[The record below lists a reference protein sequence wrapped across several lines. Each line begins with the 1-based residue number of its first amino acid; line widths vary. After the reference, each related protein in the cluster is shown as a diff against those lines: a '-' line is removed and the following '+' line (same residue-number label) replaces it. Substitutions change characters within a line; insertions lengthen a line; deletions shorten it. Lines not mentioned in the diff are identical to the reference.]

1 MQLKEELP
9 TSLPRKILEEKIRKF
24 LEEDI
29 GQGDIT
35 TLLTIPSGTIVE
47 AEIVAKES
55 GVTAGI
61 EEALTMLESFGFQ
74 VRVLV
79 PDGSRAKEKATILE
93 TVGDAKTLLSIERTL
108 LNLLTRM
115 SGIATATS
123 RLIEKVRRVGY
134 KTRIACTR
142 KVAPGLSYF
151 DKRAVMLGGGDTHR
165 LHLDDLVI
173 VKDNHLAVVGD
184 VGEAV
189 KRVREAVSFSK
200 KIEIE
205 VSTEKEALEAAKAGA
220 DIVMLD
226 NFSPQQIRKTIA
238 LLDKE
243 GLRGKI
249 LIEASGGIN
258 EQNVIEF
265 AATGVDILSL
275 GEITDSVKALDM
287 SLEVVKVRR
296 RKNEKSLEIGVKS

>member
-1 MQLKEELP
+1 MRQLEEESP
-9 TSLPRKILEEKIRKF
+9 TYLPRKILKERIGKF
-24 LEEDI
+24 LEEDL

-35 TLLTIPSGTIVE
+35 SLIIVPSGTIVE
-47 AEIVAKES
+47 AEIVAKDP
-55 GVTAGI
+55 GVIAGI
-61 EEALTMLESFGFQ
+61 EEALALLESFGFQ

-79 PDGSRAKEKATILE
+79 SDGSRVEQNATILKI
-93 TVGDAKTLLSIERTL
+93 VGDARTLLSVERTL

-123 RLIEKVRRVGY
+123 GLVEKVRRAGY
-134 KTRIACTR
+134 ETRIACTR
-142 KVAPGLSYF
+142 KGAPGLLYF
-151 DKRAVMLGGGDTHR
+151 DKKAVMLGGGDTHR

-173 VKDNHLAVVGD
+173 VKDNHLMVVGD

-189 KRVREAVSFSK
+189 KSVRKAVSFSK

-205 VSTEKEALEAAKAGA
+205 VSTERGALEAAKAVA

-226 NFSPQQIRKTIA
+226 NSSPQQIKNTMV
-238 LLDKE
+238 LLDGE
-243 GLRGKI
+243 GLRKKV

-258 EQNVIEF
+258 EKNILEF

-275 GEITDSVKALDM
+275 GEITDSVKTLDM
-287 SLEVVKVRR
+287 SLEVGKVKK
-296 RKNEKSLEIGVKS
+296 RKTEKV

>member
-1 MQLKEELP
+1 M
-9 TSLPRKILEEKIRKF
+9 REKIRKF
-24 LEEDI
+24 LEEDL

-35 TLLTIPSGTIVE
+35 TLLTVPSGTIVE

-55 GVTAGI
+55 AVIAGI
-61 EEALTMLESFGFQ
+61 EEALTLLESFGFQ
-74 VRVLV
+74 VRALV
-79 PDGSRAKEKATILE
+79 SDGSRVEGKATVLKI
-93 TVGDAKTLLSIERTL
+93 VGDARTLLSIERTL

-134 KTRIACTR
+134 KTRVACTR
-142 KVAPGLSYF
+142 KVAPGLLYF
-151 DKRAVMLGGGDTHR
+151 DKKAVMLSGGDTHR
-165 LHLDDLVI
+165 LHLDDLII
-173 VKDNHLAVVGD
+173 VKDNHLMVVGD

-189 KRVREAVSFSK
+189 KSVREAVSFSK

-205 VSTEKEALEAAKAGA
+205 VSTEGEAFEAAKAGA

-226 NFSPQQIRKTIA
+226 NFSPQQIKNTMV
-238 LLDKE
+238 LLDRE
-243 GLRGKI
+243 GLRSKV

-258 EQNVIEF
+258 EQNVLEF

-287 SLEVVKVRR
+287 SLEVVKVR
-296 RKNEKSLEIGVKS
+296 KSETKKV

>member
-1 MQLKEELP
+1 MRQLKEESLTFLP
-9 TSLPRKILEEKIRKF
+9 KTVLKEKISKF
-24 LEEDI
+24 LEEDL

-35 TLLTIPSGTIVE
+35 SLLTVPSGTIVE
-47 AEIVAKES
+47 AEIVAKEP
-55 GVTAGI
+55 GVIAGI
-61 EEALTMLESFGFQ
+61 EEVLTLLESFGFQ
-74 VRVLV
+74 VRSLV
-79 PDGSRAKEKATILE
+79 SDGSRVEGKATLLE
-93 TVGDAKTLLSIERTL
+93 IVGDARTLLSIERTL

-123 RLIEKVRRVGY
+123 RLIEKVRSAGY

-142 KVAPGLSYF
+142 KVAPGLLYF

-165 LHLDDLVI
+165 LHLDDLII
-173 VKDNHLAVVGD
+173 VKDNHLIVVGD

-205 VSTEKEALEAAKAGA
+205 VSTGGEALEAAKAGA

-226 NFSPQQIRKTIA
+226 NFSPQQIKNTMM
-238 LLDKE
+238 LLDRE
-243 GLRGKI
+243 GLRSKV

-258 EQNVIEF
+258 EQNVLKF
-265 AATGVDILSL
+265 AAAGVDVLSL

-287 SLEVVKVRR
+287 SLEVVKVR
-296 RKNEKSLEIGVKS
+296 KSKTKKV

>member
-1 MQLKEELP
+1 MRQLKEESL
-9 TSLPRKILEEKIRKF
+9 TFLPRKILKEKISKF
-24 LEEDI
+24 LEEDL

-35 TLLTIPSGTIVE
+35 TLLTVPSGTIVE

-55 GVTAGI
+55 AVIAGI
-61 EEALTMLESFGFQ
+61 EEILTLLESFGFQ

-79 PDGSRAKEKATILE
+79 SDGSRVEGKATVLKI
-93 TVGDAKTLLSIERTL
+93 VGDARTLLSIERTL

-123 RLIEKVRRVGY
+123 RLIEKVRRAGY

-142 KVAPGLSYF
+142 KVAPGLLYF

-165 LHLDDLVI
+165 LHLDDLII

-184 VGEAV
+184 VDEAV
-189 KRVREAVSFSK
+189 KSVREAVSFSK

-205 VSTEKEALEAAKAGA
+205 VSTEGEALEAAKAGA

-226 NFSPQQIRKTIA
+226 NFSSQQIKNTMV
-238 LLDKE
+238 LLDGK
-243 GLRGKI
+243 GLRSKV

-258 EQNVIEF
+258 EQNVLEF

-287 SLEVVKVRR
+287 SLEVVKVR
-296 RKNEKSLEIGVKS
+296 KSKTKKV

>member
-1 MQLKEELP
+1 MRQLKEESL
-9 TSLPRKILEEKIRKF
+9 TFLPRKILEEKIRKF
-24 LEEDI
+24 LEEDL

-35 TLLTIPSGTIVE
+35 TLLTVPSGTIVE

-55 GVTAGI
+55 GVIAGI
-61 EEALTMLESFGFQ
+61 EEVFTLLESFGFQ

-79 PDGSRAKEKATILE
+79 SDGSNVEGKATVLKI
-93 TVGDAKTLLSIERTL
+93 VGDARTLLSIERTL
-108 LNLLTRM
+108 LNLLMRM

-123 RLIEKVRRVGY
+123 RLIEKIRRAGY

-142 KVAPGLSYF
+142 KVAPGLLYF

-165 LHLDDLVI
+165 LHLDDLII
-173 VKDNHLAVVGD
+173 VKDNHLMVVGD

-205 VSTEKEALEAAKAGA
+205 VSSDNEALEAAKAGA

-226 NFSPQQIRKTIA
+226 NFSPQQIKNTIV
-238 LLDKE
+238 LLDRE
-243 GLRGKI
+243 GLRSKV

-258 EQNVIEF
+258 EQNVLKF
-265 AATGVDILSL
+265 AATGVDVLSL

-287 SLEVVKVRR
+287 SLEVVKVR
-296 RKNEKSLEIGVKS
+296 KSRTKKV

>member
-1 MQLKEELP
+1 LRQLKEESP
-9 TSLPRKILEEKIRKF
+9 TFLPRKILKEKISKF
-24 LEEDI
+24 LEEDL

-35 TLLTIPSGTIVE
+35 TLLTVPSGTIVE

-55 GVTAGI
+55 AVIAGM
-61 EEALTMLESFGFQ
+61 EEILTLLESFGFQ

-79 PDGSRAKEKATILE
+79 SDGGNVEGKATVLKI
-93 TVGDAKTLLSIERTL
+93 VGDARMLLSIERTL

-123 RLIEKVRRVGY
+123 RLIEKVRRAGY

-142 KVAPGLSYF
+142 KVAPGLLYF

-165 LHLDDLVI
+165 LHLDDLII

-184 VGEAV
+184 VDAV
-189 KRVREAVSFSK
+189 VKSVKEAVSFSK

-205 VSTEKEALEAAKAGA
+205 VSTEGEALEAAKAGA

-226 NFSPQQIRKTIA
+226 NFFPQQIKNTMV
-238 LLDKE
+238 LLDRE
-243 GLRGKI
+243 GLRSKV

-258 EQNVIEF
+258 EQNVLEF

-287 SLEVVKVRR
+287 SLEVVKVR
-296 RKNEKSLEIGVKS
+296 KSRTKKV

>member
-1 MQLKEELP
+1 MPLKEELP
-9 TSLPRKILEEKIRKF
+9 TFLPRKILEEKIRKF

-35 TLLTIPSGTIVE
+35 TLLTIPPRTVVE
-47 AEIVAKES
+47 AKIVAKES
-55 GVTAGI
+55 GVMAGI
-61 EEALTMLESFGFQ
+61 EESLTLLESFGFQ
-74 VRVLV
+74 VRVLA
-79 PDGSRAKEKATILE
+79 PDGSRVKEKTTVLE
-93 TVGDAKTLLSIERTL
+93 IVGDARTMLSIERTL
-108 LNLLTRM
+108 LNILTRM

-123 RLIEKVRRVGY
+123 RLIDTVRRAGY
-134 KTRIACTR
+134 KTRIASTR

-165 LHLDDLVI
+165 LHLDDLII

-189 KRVREAVSFSK
+189 KKVREAVSFSK

-205 VSTEKEALEAAKAGA
+205 VSTEEEALEAAKVGA

-226 NFSPQQIRKTIA
+226 NFSPHQIKKTIA
-238 LLDKE
+238 LLEKKR
-243 GLRGKI
+243 LRGKI
-249 LIEASGGIN
+249 LIEASGGIS
-258 EQNVIEF
+258 ERNVLEF
-265 AATGVDILSL
+265 ASTGADILSL

-287 SLEVVKVRR
+287 SLEVVKVR
-296 RKNEKSLEIGVKS
+296 KSESKKV

>member
-1 MQLKEELP
+1 VFLP
-9 TSLPRKILEEKIRKF
+9 KKVLEEKIRKF

-29 GQGDIT
+29 GQGDVT
-35 TLLTIPSGTIVE
+35 TFLTVPAGTIVE

-55 GVTAGI
+55 GVMAGI
-61 EEALTMLESFGFQ
+61 EEALTFLESFNFQ
-74 VRVLV
+74 VDTFVS
-79 PDGSRAKEKATILE
+79 DGSKVSKEATILSI
-93 TVGDAKTLLSIERTL
+93 VGDARTLLSIERTL

-123 RLIEKVRRVGY
+123 RLIEKVRRASY

-151 DKRAVMLGGGDTHR
+151 DKRAVMISGGDTHR

-173 VKDNHLAVVGD
+173 IKDNHLAIVGD
-184 VGEAV
+184 VGKAV
-189 KRVREAVSFSK
+189 KKVRDAVSFSK

-205 VSTEKEALEAAKAGA
+205 VSKENEALEAAKAGA
-220 DIVMLD
+220 DIIMLD

-238 LLDKE
+238 LLEKE

-249 LIEASGGIN
+249 LIEASGGVN
-258 EQNVIEF
+258 EQNILEF

-275 GEITDSVKALDM
+275 GEITHSVKALDM

-296 RKNEKSLEIGVKS
+296 SKK